1 MVTDRLS
8 GWNDFLRLLRY
19 EFITE
24 ARNHSVELTVRVLKL
39 VPAKIAVKL
48 VCNSAVWITTV
59 PASGV
64 SQTNATVTAT
74 GTKTPHESPWAGFSV
89 SRHPGGSAWHQSR
102 SGWKRDWTE
111 QKNISFLLVFGYRL
125 LTSARRYPKSVLNQL
140 RKVSIL
146 AGERTFH
153 SFLCAFKKQYYE
165 YFSLFIFFVF
175 LCLKAVKNVT
185 CETPTPAT
193 MVMHCDILKYVCR
206 WMKSS
211 KKGKLLTVGERNWS
225 TISSWTAGWTWA
237 LAQEEEEEEERRGS
251 GGCLQTSA
259 CKCRSDSR

>member
-1 MVTDRLS
+1 MNEAIFFLSAKITADVGMKLLSSCALKVVIDRLS
-8 GWNDFLRLLRY
+8 DWNDFLRLLRS

-89 SRHPGGSAWHQSR
+89 SRDPGGSAWHQSR

-111 QKNISFLLVFGYRL
+111 QKNISF
-125 LTSARRYPKSVLNQL
+125 
-140 RKVSIL
+140 
-146 AGERTFH
+146 
-153 SFLCAFKKQYYE
+153 
-165 YFSLFIFFVF
+165 FVCF
-175 LCLKAVKNVT
+175 WLHVINFCT
-185 CETPTPAT
+185 
-193 MVMHCDILKYVCR
+193 
-206 WMKSS
+206 
-211 KKGKLLTVGERNWS
+211 
-225 TISSWTAGWTWA
+225 TIS
-237 LAQEEEEEEERRGS
+237 QECSEPASES
-251 GGCLQTSA
+251 
-259 CKCRSDSR
+259 